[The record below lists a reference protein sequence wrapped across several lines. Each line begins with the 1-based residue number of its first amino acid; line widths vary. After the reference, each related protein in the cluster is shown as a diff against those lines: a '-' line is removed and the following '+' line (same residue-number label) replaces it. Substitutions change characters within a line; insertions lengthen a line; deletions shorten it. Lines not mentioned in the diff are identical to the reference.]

1 MLWALLVI
9 DRYPKE
15 VSMDKLK
22 KRQPLDIRQVANAII
37 NHEEDLDALVPNV
50 TALAKEYVRLIDSN
64 RLPDDP
70 MVKFRVT
77 VEQAE
82 DMGDA
87 RSKDMWYVKLSVA
100 PHGDDDNIFIN
111 GPYTEAQAR
120 QVGRSARERLGL
132 NQKFRV
138 NLPDG
143 SVTDIEAED
152 LRSCLDEVCKLVG
165 PDVLASSLSVKR
177 L

>member
-1 MLWALLVI
+1 MQ
-9 DRYPKE
+9 K
-15 VSMDKLK
+15 S
-22 KRQPLDIRQVANAII
+22 RQPVGKSLNIRTVADNILD
-37 NHEEDLDALVPNV
+37 ETSETVPESHV
-50 TALAKEYVRLIDSN
+50 RALATEYIRLVESN
-64 RLPDDP
+64 RLPNDP
-70 MVKFRVT
+70 LVKFRVNVFELEQKSAGDRPGQWYCSMT
-77 VEQAE
+77 V
-82 DMGDA
+82 D
-87 RSKDMWYVKLSVA
+87 
-100 PHGDDDNIFIN
+100 PHGDDDEIFSV

-120 QVGRSARERLGL
+120 QIGRNARERLGL

-165 PDVLASSLSVKR
+165 ADVLAASLTVKR